1 MIIGKKCTLRPLEFD
16 DLEKLRYWSNDEE
29 ILNLLGGWHFP
40 VSIQEHEAWFNSI
53 TNDFQNR
60 RFAIDVGGRFVGTT
74 NLVSINWKD
83 RNAFHGM
90 LLGEKNI
97 RGQGIGE
104 EVVNLIMNYSF
115 SELGL
120 NRLDG
125 DIISYNSASLRLY
138 TEKCG
143 WEIEGRQKDWY
154 FRNNSWHDRILV
166 GVTRTRYFQ
175 KTNAIPKID

>member
-1 MIIGKKCTLRPLEFD
+1 MIIGKKCTLRPLEFG
-16 DLEKLRYWSNDEE
+16 DLETLRAWSNDEE

-60 RFAIDVGGRFVGTT
+60 RFAIDVEGRLIGTT

-83 RNAFHGM
+83 RNAFHGIM
-90 LLGEKNI
+90 LGDKNF

-104 EVVNLIMNYSF
+104 DVVNLIMKYSF

-120 NRLDG
+120 NRLDS
-125 DIISYNSASLRLY
+125 DIISYNSASIRLY

-154 FRNNSWHDRILV
+154 FRNNSWHDRVLI
-166 GVTRTRYFQ
+166 GITRTRYFQ
-175 KTNAIPKID
+175 KANDE